1 MIYDCL
7 PHQVWQESGGSL
19 WASSISKFARL
30 KESTAYMRGFLTG
43 VIALPERA
51 VPALPPRAFADLV
64 ICASNQKAYQESLRT
79 SAPPRLLQLMA
90 KGFTIENP
98 ELAEAHLR
106 LMSEFDLHAIR
117 SALTVRRCWDLY
129 TEHVDKL
136 QGIEAAVLSE
146 LQISAAVTSASAS
159 AAPAVVQGEPM
170 PTSLPDGWPLSPT
183 VGRRGRGDVRE
194 IVREIG
200 PPTAGSSGNGSGACA
215 VMSEARIPSAVMSI
229 PSAVVST
236 PSAGRDSI
244 DENEAAVAAVAA
256 VVRTVLGPPA
266 GATTTTTTTTTTLA
280 EAQHANDALAAQL
293 RALPAAALKRALL
306 LLIGVDGSSSS
317 NSPSAVSSAIGA
329 MSSAHASSSSAIHDA
344 PQSPVLATTSGG
356 GAAASAAADEQLAA
370 RSRLLE
376 RRHADQTEDCPVE
389 WRISLDDLVL
399 HRRIGG
405 GAMGATYL
413 AAWEGVAVAVKVACS
428 GVAGMAGWR
437 AEVAA
442 LTRLRHPNI
451 VRCLGAAAAPPTYC
465 LVLEYCDGGD
475 VRQALNRPTPR
486 NFFWSVAEGVATGM
500 AYLHRKGILHLD
512 LKCANLLLDSGGVVR
527 ITDFGLATSGEGR
540 AAGTVEV
547 GTFRWMAP
555 EVVRR
560 EAYSTSAD
568 VYSFAMVLVE
578 LITHEVPFATWE
590 ARQAAAAVAYHNVR
604 PTLPEVT
611 PPALVELLTRCWRQT
626 AAHRPSFADVV
637 QQLAAV
643 RAALSA
649 DELAW
654 LAAPDGQQCEQAR
667 PRGAGGAAPP

>member
-146 LQISAAVTSASAS
+146 LQISAAVTVTSAS

-200 PPTAGSSGNGSGACA
+200 PLTAGSSGNGSGACA

-266 GATTTTTTTTTTLA
+266 GATTTTTTITTTPA

-317 NSPSAVSSAIGA
+317 NSPSAVSSAISA
-329 MSSAHASSSSAIHDA
+329 MSSAHASSSSAIHNA
-344 PQSPVLATTSGG
+344 PLSPVLATTSGG

-611 PPALVELLTRCWRQT
+611 PPALVDLLTRCWRQT